1 MPGYNFTAQSASPGG
16 MESLARMG
24 EAFMLDFSQNFAT
37 KSNAVGNPTTKKVI
51 LTITYKRTA

>member
-1 MPGYNFTAQSASPGG
+1 MPGYNFTAQSAFPKH
-16 MESLARMG
+16 ESLAHTG
-24 EAFMLDFSQNFAT
+24 EAFMLDFSQNFAA

>member
-1 MPGYNFTAQSASPGG
+1 
-16 MESLARMG
+16 
-24 EAFMLDFSQNFAT
+24 MLDFSQNFAA

>member
-1 MPGYNFTAQSASPGG
+1 MPGYNFTAQSASPKH
-16 MESLARMG
+16 ESLARMG